1 MQMAN
6 DSDLKKFAANQYKGL
21 SFDQLNT
28 LYDAERDRRSM
39 DYEEYFGDMDLSE
52 EQKEQRT
59 DSAEK
64 FQQIFEGLLSLVFYL
79 YQDDA
84 YDYTEA
90 ILGTQEAYMGLLAGI
105 SVSDYYRD
113 AHVPNTVNSIVNTML
128 TNPEDPFNFSIDRA
142 IMIAENEANSMWND
156 AEFEEAVRSGKK
168 SKTWDAIID
177 KATRD
182 WHREM
187 NGVTKPIME
196 PFDVAGEFMMFPRDE
211 SLGAS
216 GGNIVNCRCS
226 VTYS

>member
-1 MQMAN
+1 MQMAK
-6 DSDLKKFAANQYKGL
+6 DSDLKKFAANHYKGL
-21 SFDQLNT
+21 NFDQLNT
-28 LYDAERDRRSM
+28 LYDAERDRKSM
-39 DYEEYFGDMDLSE
+39 DYEEYFGDMDLTD
-52 EQKEQRT
+52 EQKTQRT
-59 DSAEK
+59 DSAKK
-64 FQQIFEGLLSLVFYL
+64 FQTIFEGLLALVFYL

-90 ILGTQEAYMGLLAGI
+90 IYGTQEAYLGILAGV
-105 SVSDYYRD
+105 SVSDYYRE

-128 TNPEDPFNFSIDRA
+128 TYPDDPFNFSIDRA

-156 AEFEEAVRSGKK
+156 AEFEEALQAGKK
-168 SKTWDAIID
+168 RKTWNTIID
-177 KATRD
+177 KSTRD

-187 NGVTKPIME
+187 NSVSKPITE